1 MKYEFIKNGVDDYS
15 LKYKDKEI
23 KFKSDVSIITRMQE
37 TIATGK
43 LKMVADLT
51 KKGMTVK
58 DLIIVKKVDGK
69 TYYDNTNKI
78 EIENSYIQTE
88 QGLVFN
94 EILKEKLGMDIQ
106 QLQVELDLTED
117 DLGKFGEDFAKVIT
131 GQLQFPSEE
140 RKQD

>member
-1 MKYEFIKNGVDDYS
+1 MKYEFVKNGVDDYS

-23 KFKSDVSIITRMQE
+23 KFKSDVSIITRIQE

-58 DLIIVKKVDGK
+58 DLVIVKKVDGK

-78 EIENSYIQTE
+78 EVEKSYIQTE

-106 QLQVELDLTED
+106 KLQVELELTED
-117 DLGKFGEDFAKVIT
+117 ELGKFGEDFAKVIT

>member
-37 TIATGK
+37 TIAAGK

-58 DLIIVKKVDGK
+58 DLVIVKKVDGK

-78 EIENSYIQTE
+78 EVENSYIQTE

-106 QLQVELDLTED
+106 QLQTELELTED
-117 DLGKFGEDFAKVIT
+117 DLEKFGEDFAKVIT

>member
-23 KFKSDVSIITRMQE
+23 KFKSDVSIISRMQE
-37 TIATGK
+37 TIAAGK

-58 DLIIVKKVDGK
+58 DLVIVKKVDGK

-78 EIENSYIQTE
+78 EVENSYIQTE

-106 QLQVELDLTED
+106 QLQTELELTED

>member
-78 EIENSYIQTE
+78 EVENSYIQTE

-106 QLQVELDLTED
+106 QLQTELDLTED

>member
-1 MKYEFIKNGVDDYS
+1 MKYEFVKNGVDDYS

-23 KFKSDVSIITRMQE
+23 KFKSDVSIITRIQE

-58 DLIIVKKVDGK
+58 DLVIVKKVDGK

-78 EIENSYIQTE
+78 EVENSYIQTE

-106 QLQVELDLTED
+106 KLQVELELTED
-117 DLGKFGEDFAKVIT
+117 ELGKFGEDFAKVIT

>member
-1 MKYEFIKNGVDDYS
+1 MKYEFVKNGVDDYS

-37 TIATGK
+37 TIAAGK

-58 DLIIVKKVDGK
+58 DLVIVKKVDGK

-78 EIENSYIQTE
+78 EVENSYIQTE

-106 QLQVELDLTED
+106 QLQTELELTED

>member
-1 MKYEFIKNGVDDYS
+1 MKYEFVKNGVDDYF

-23 KFKSDVSIITRMQE
+23 KFKSDVSIITRIQE

-58 DLIIVKKVDGK
+58 DLVIVKKVDGK

-78 EIENSYIQTE
+78 EVENSYIQTE

-106 QLQVELDLTED
+106 KLQIELELTED
-117 DLGKFGEDFAKVIT
+117 ELGKFGEDFAKVIT

>member
-1 MKYEFIKNGVDDYS
+1 MKYEFVKNGVDDYS
-15 LKYKDKEI
+15 LKYKDKEV
-23 KFKSDVSIITRMQE
+23 KFKSDVSIISRMQE
-37 TIATGK
+37 TIAAGK

-58 DLIIVKKVDGK
+58 DLVIVKKVDGK

-78 EIENSYIQTE
+78 EVENSYIQTE

-106 QLQVELDLTED
+106 QLQTELELTED